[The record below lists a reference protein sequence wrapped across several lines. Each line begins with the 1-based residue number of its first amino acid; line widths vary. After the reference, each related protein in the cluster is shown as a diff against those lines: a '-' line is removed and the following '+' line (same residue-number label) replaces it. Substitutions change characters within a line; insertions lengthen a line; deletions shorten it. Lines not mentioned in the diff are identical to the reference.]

1 MKCARTCVLHV
12 SHELPQFHSVSS
24 VFHPHIFFSS
34 LCLLVEPSVQ
44 KFETAVNKVLQF
56 VRLFLLEVSRFF
68 WLHTQSYS
76 VFCWYTIQTRTLFVY
91 FGELLYSFLG
101 VTKQHCAA
109 SLFFVTWWC
118 YWYNLQHARLF
129 VVHPAALV
137 SPGLHHGFILT
148 AMILCAVSHWWVM
161 MLQFWENWFWLNL
174 DWLISLQLQGN
185 YINTKHLWRDI
196 LYSRNGLF
204 KLRFLSP
211 SLF

>member
-1 MKCARTCVLHV
+1 MCMHMCSACITQAPTVPLSQYCFPSTYFFLFIVPVSRAICSKVWNCDERGFTVCPPLSAGGEQIFWLNTQSFSVFLLIQNTNQNTLCLFWRAALFFLGCHQAALCCVL
-12 SHELPQFHSVSS
+12 
-24 VFHPHIFFSS
+24 
-34 LCLLVEPSVQ
+34 
-44 KFETAVNKVLQF
+44 
-56 VRLFLLEVSRFF
+56 
-68 WLHTQSYS
+68 
-76 VFCWYTIQTRTLFVY
+76 VFCYLMVLLIQFT
-91 FGELLYSFLG
+91 
-101 VTKQHCAA
+101 
-109 SLFFVTWWC
+109 
-118 YWYNLQHARLF
+118 ARKSVF

-137 SPGLHHGFILT
+137 SPGLHHGFIQT

-185 YINTKHLWRDI
+185 YVNTKHLWTDI